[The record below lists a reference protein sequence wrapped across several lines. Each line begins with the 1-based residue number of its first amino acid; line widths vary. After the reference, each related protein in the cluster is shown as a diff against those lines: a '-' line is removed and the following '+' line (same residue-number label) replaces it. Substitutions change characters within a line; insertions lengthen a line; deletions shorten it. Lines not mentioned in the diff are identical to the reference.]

1 MPKYAYICGVC
12 KSIFEVIHPYRDK
25 VTKCQICESE
35 ESVSKY
41 LGNPTNIRN
50 KPEHK
55 KSKTGDVVL
64 ETIEEIKKEIKTE
77 KENKR
82 RVRQ

>member
-1 MPKYAYICGVC
+1 MPKYAYVCGVC
-12 KSIFEVIHPYRDK
+12 KSIFDVIHPYREK
-25 VTKCQICESE
+25 
-35 ESVSKY
+35 VSKY

-55 KSKTGDVVL
+55 KTKTGDVVL

-77 KENKR
+77 KESKR
-82 RVRQ
+82 KVRQ